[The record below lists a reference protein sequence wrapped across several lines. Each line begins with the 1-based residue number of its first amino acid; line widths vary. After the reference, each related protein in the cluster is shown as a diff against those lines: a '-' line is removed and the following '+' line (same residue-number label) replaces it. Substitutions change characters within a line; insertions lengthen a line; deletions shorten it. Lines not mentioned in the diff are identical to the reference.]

1 MRVAEMTDL
10 LALLDQ
16 AIDGL
21 TQADSSHCS
30 QSGLNEKPQT
40 GTLKPL
46 ESNAVPVV
54 PIVPGQN
61 GQTQE
66 IAAHFDE
73 TRCLNFLPRERN
85 APKSTIQKTMGTMG
99 TAGTGLRY
107 QSLTVPKTISE
118 IGNNG
123 NNSTQSHVVF
133 LDAYMRAAL
142 QRPVSWADPAARPS
156 PGAFCSCCKG
166 NRWWGNAQGW
176 RCWQCHPPDGL
187 PKSSVIEVTT

>member
-1 MRVAEMTDL
+1 MTDL
-10 LALLDQ
+10 LALLDE

-21 TQADSSHCS
+21 TPVDSSRCS
-30 QSGLNEKPQT
+30 RSGLSEKPPT
-40 GTLKPL
+40 GTVKLLKRDT
-46 ESNAVPVV
+46 VPVV
-54 PIVPGQN
+54 PVMPGQN
-61 GQTQE
+61 GQTHE
-66 IAAHFDE
+66 NAARLHE
-73 TRCLNFLPRERN
+73 MRCLNFLPQEED
-85 APKSTIQKTMGTMG
+85 APKSTIQKTPGTMG
-99 TAGTGLRY
+99 TTGTALIY
-107 QSLTVPKTISE
+107 QRLIVPKTISE

-176 RCWQCHPPDGL
+176 RCWRCHPPDGL
-187 PKSSVIEVTT
+187 PVGSMTEVET